1 MISSRRAASSKLS
14 GMRELF
20 MVSKERADEACGGNT
35 KSDDPK
41 NVLPNRVSC
50 VDDELNDKK

>member
-1 MISSRRAASSKLS
+1 
-14 GMRELF
+14 MRELF